1 MAYASGKFS
10 KAQCDR
16 CGFVYKYPE
25 LKTEWNGLKTCP
37 TCYEIKHPQLEPL
50 RHVIDPEALREARP
64 TESAPTTGLGRVF
77 SSNPVDSQGVSGIA
91 LNGLANNDPI
101 GSEFDMKKLTGSLGE
116 VSVVIT

>member
-1 MAYASGKFS
+1 MAYAAGKN
-10 KAQCDR
+10 ALGQCDR
-16 CGFVYKYPE
+16 CGQRYY
-25 LKTEWNGLKTCP
+25 LKQLHKEWNGLKTCP
-37 TCYEIKHPQLEPL
+37 TCYEVKHPQLEPI

-77 SSNPVDSQGVSGIA
+77 SSNPVDSLGVSGIA

-116 VSVVIT
+116 VSVVIS